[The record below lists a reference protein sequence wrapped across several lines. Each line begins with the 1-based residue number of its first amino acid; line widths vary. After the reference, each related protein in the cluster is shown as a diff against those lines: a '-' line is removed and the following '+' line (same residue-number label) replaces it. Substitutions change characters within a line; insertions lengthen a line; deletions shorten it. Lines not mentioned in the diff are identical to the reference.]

1 MTSLLPASTASRVGV
16 AGLLLAAAGF
26 GVVAGR
32 THAWNQSVGGLT
44 AALGGGVVLFGVIF
58 GVVIIAV
65 VAVVLAR
72 IVTRGPVPG
81 LRVAGLTAAAVAL
94 GFAGGLSTAAATG
107 GTYREPVVLESSG
120 TVRLAVTTPGIEF
133 VPTAGASASCH
144 SLPDGTTIEG
154 LSTLDLGEL
163 TVAGAS
169 GSLRADIRLTT
180 EAAGAGSVSLWIDG
194 GDLPEGSFQ
203 PFWDG
208 RSEVSQPIGARGTIT
223 FTSRLASDKVDPS
236 LTVAPWPESLSGSI
250 EWSCSAW

>member
-1 MTSLLPASTASRVGV
+1 VGV
-16 AGLLLAAAGF
+16 VGLLFAAAGF

-44 AALGGGVVLFGVIF
+44 AALGGGVVLFGVVI
-58 GVVIIAV
+58 GVAIITV

-72 IVTRGPVPG
+72 GVTHGPVPK
-81 LRVAGLTAAAVAL
+81 LRVAGLTAVAVAL

-107 GTYREPVVLESSG
+107 GTYREPVVLESGGSA
-120 TVRLAVTTPGIEF
+120 RLTLTTAGIEF
-133 VPTAGASASCH
+133 APSTGTSAACH
-144 SLPDGTTIEG
+144 SIPDGTAIEG

-169 GSLRADIRLTT
+169 GTLRADITLTT
-180 EAAGAGSVSLWIDG
+180 ETAGVGRMSLWIDG

-203 PFWDG
+203 PSW
-208 RSEVSQPIGARGTIT
+208 SATVPVTQPVGAAGTIA
-223 FTSRLASDKVDPS
+223 FTGELWSDKVDPS
-236 LTVAPWPESLSGSI
+236 LTVAPWPESLVGSI